1 MIKDLWSKNAIVYRL
16 SVGTYM
22 GANAASRQRCFV
34 LAVRA
39 AIAAAFRAAWDERE
53 IERQMSARQVLAVT
67 GRKPFERQIDL
78 ADQQASAAL
87 LEDGA
92 HLRDDLVNF
101 GLIRVVDR

>member
-34 LAVRA
+34 LADQGRDRRCVPGCV
-39 AIAAAFRAAWDERE
+39 DERE

-92 HLRDDLVNF
+92 HLRADLVNF